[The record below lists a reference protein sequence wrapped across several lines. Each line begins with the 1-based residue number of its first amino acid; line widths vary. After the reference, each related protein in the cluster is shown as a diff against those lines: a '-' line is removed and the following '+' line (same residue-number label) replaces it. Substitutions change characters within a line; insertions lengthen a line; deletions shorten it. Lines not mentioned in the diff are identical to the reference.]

1 MERTKLSGLIKDKNA
16 ELERTALRTAE
27 QIIEAIALE
36 QQKILDSQQNI
47 VELRKDLKSLEV
59 TQLDTTAILGEE

>member
-36 QQKILDSQQNI
+36 QQRILDSQQNI